1 MTALLTAEGL
11 ELAYGQVPACRD
23 ITFHVEEGEVVTLV
37 GANGAG
43 KSTTLRAVAGALIP
57 RAGVIR
63 FQGRVITRLRSDER
77 TNLGIALV
85 PEGRHVFPYLTVR
98 ENLELG
104 GFKFRKESAKVRSLI
119 EKMFAMFPRLSARAS
134 QNAGTLSG
142 GEQQM
147 LVLGRAMMSEPRL
160 LCLDEPS
167 LGLAPMIVQD
177 IFRTIR
183 THRQRIGR
191 EKVNLF
197 EREIGL
203 GANRHVH
210 AALAHVSD
218 DADDD
223 VPGRF
228 RFEETALEPTAER
241 VFPRPIRARHR
252 LVDDCH
258 FQSVGPVASIQL
270 SIANTS
276 GCTITSGVARTT
288 S

>member
-23 ITFHVEEGEVVTLV
+23 ITIHVEEGEVVTLV

-57 RAGVIR
+57 RAGVIQ
-63 FQGRVITRLRSDER
+63 FQGRDITRLRSDER
-77 TNLGIALV
+77 TELGIALV
-85 PEGRHVFPYLTVR
+85 PEGRHVFPFLTVR

-104 GFKFRKESAKVRSLI
+104 GFKFRKQSAKVRGLI
-119 EKMFAMFPRLSARAS
+119 DQMFAMFPRLSARAS

-183 THRQRIGR
+183 AI
-191 EKVNLF
+191 N
-197 EREIGL
+197 
-203 GANRHVH
+203 
-210 AALAHVSD
+210 AAGTSVLLVEQNARY
-218 DADDD
+218 AL
-223 VPGRF
+223 
-228 RFEETALEPTAER
+228 ETASRGYVLQTGSIIASGSCGALKQDER
-241 VFPRPIRARHR
+241 VHQAYLGRAAEAMQ
-252 LVDDCH
+252 V
-258 FQSVGPVASIQL
+258 SP
-270 SIANTS
+270 
-276 GCTITSGVARTT
+276 
-288 S
+288 